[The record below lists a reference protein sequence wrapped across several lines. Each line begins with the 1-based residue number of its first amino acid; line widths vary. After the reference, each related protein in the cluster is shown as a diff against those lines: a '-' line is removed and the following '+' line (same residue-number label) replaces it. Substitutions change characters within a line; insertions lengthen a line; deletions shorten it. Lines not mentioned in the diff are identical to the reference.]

1 MFAIGT
7 WRVGSGRNDSES
19 ARAASVEVAARYM
32 IRPARGAGTV
42 RSVAS
47 ESSRTVHSIM
57 EAAIQELRYAARRLA
72 RTPAFTLIAVATLS
86 LAIGASTAAFSLVNG
101 VLLKP
106 LGFERPDRLVFLHG
120 TDARQATQDITPQD
134 LIDFQNQTHSFTA
147 VVPFESG
154 LNLAPLNLIRPKEP
168 PLRIKAARVGAGF
181 FSVLGTHAQLGRTF
195 APGEDARTANR
206 VLVLSDGAWRR
217 YFGANPE
224 IIGTQVTLDGDLY
237 VVVGVAP
244 PRFTF
249 PDDAEL
255 WYPAVWQDWEIG
267 DVGRGNHDALGIA
280 RLRDGVTLASA
291 QRDLSTV
298 ASRLAQAFPKRMP
311 GSAWQPSRSSKR
323 SWARSNGRSGPCWGP

>member
-1 MFAIGT
+1 
-7 WRVGSGRNDSES
+7 
-19 ARAASVEVAARYM
+19 
-32 IRPARGAGTV
+32 
-42 RSVAS
+42 
-47 ESSRTVHSIM
+47 M